1 MHQAWKEVRHDLRN
15 ARWNGVLL
23 GKILIPLL
31 VVLWVIGLI
40 AIPIVF
46 LYFFQNIQGTQQVCT
61 PGGQFNLNPEDWSY
75 WSRTGFFQITLSFG
89 DMSFDKAKL
98 IDVIWDMVVGRGGQ
112 VLIAL
117 CSWHVFGLYVTT
129 SMETAPITYHSYRAV
144 FLETSP
150 SFWST
155 LFLARD
161 FIWLKSLHSKMA
173 MFFMIFTMV
182 FTLCFPTFASAMTG
196 YTSIVQAY
204 VLDRQNAN
212 WIRFDTFAQV
222 IYVVDDGNR
231 IGQTEPYYVV
241 DKVSWDSVRV

>member
-1 MHQAWKEVRHDLRN
+1 MAQRF
-15 ARWNGVLL
+15 
-23 GKILIPLL
+23 ITYPL
-31 VVLWVIGLI
+31 
-40 AIPIVF
+40 ADS
-46 LYFFQNIQGTQQVCT
+46 
-61 PGGQFNLNPEDWSY
+61 GQ
-75 WSRTGFFQITLSFG
+75 
-89 DMSFDKAKL
+89 
-98 IDVIWDMVVGRGGQ
+98 VVGRGGQ

-212 WIRFDTFAQV
+212 WIRFDTESGRPSPTMLLIRFSGIV
-222 IYVVDDGNR
+222 CVYKETYLVLL
-231 IGQTEPYYVV
+231 
-241 DKVSWDSVRV
+241 SDSS

>member
-1 MHQAWKEVRHDLRN
+1 
-15 ARWNGVLL
+15 
-23 GKILIPLL
+23 
-31 VVLWVIGLI
+31 
-40 AIPIVF
+40 
-46 LYFFQNIQGTQQVCT
+46 
-61 PGGQFNLNPEDWSY
+61 
-75 WSRTGFFQITLSFG
+75 
-89 DMSFDKAKL
+89 
-98 IDVIWDMVVGRGGQ
+98 
-112 VLIAL
+112 
-117 CSWHVFGLYVTT
+117 
-129 SMETAPITYHSYRAV
+129 
-144 FLETSP
+144 
-150 SFWST
+150 
-155 LFLARD
+155 
-161 FIWLKSLHSKMA
+161 MA